1 MPPRRQLASEPRPP
15 TQGVLVDAY
24 HAAADDEEHEMA
36 DVTESLLQTDAG
48 CRCHLAGGR
57 DTSGRGSSAASS
69 ADESDATTT
78 ALARDKK
85 QGDADGGNV
94 AVDDDLNSVARKLEF
109 DWELYRRKFGSTTYK
124 VTVTHLFVR
133 YVQVVDFLVCN
144 YHCRPPM
151 TLAEREEA
159 AALARTCVLNYLTPV
174 LRRMFST
181 KEHKL
186 LAHILSTIKLHGSI
200 SSGDKG
206 TNELL
211 HGRDKR
217 RYGRTNKDEAT
228 FRAQLLRVGQ
238 GSVEIKARMAREA
251 AEIYD
256 WFEDGGGE
264 DSSKTPEAPVGGD
277 ATGTGR
283 VGGADRRATTL
294 PLPE

>member
-1 MPPRRQLASEPRPP
+1 
-15 TQGVLVDAY
+15 
-24 HAAADDEEHEMA
+24 MA
-36 DVTESLLQTDAG
+36 EVTDSLLQTDAG
-48 CRCHLAGGR
+48 CRCHLGGGR

-78 ALARDKK
+78 AVARDKK
-85 QGDADGGNV
+85 QGDDDGGNV
-94 AVDDDLNSVARKLEF
+94 AVYNDINSVARKLEF

-133 YVQVVDFLVCN
+133 YARVVDFLVGK

-151 TLAEREEA
+151 TLAEREEV

-200 SSGDKG
+200 SNGDTG

-211 HGRDKR
+211 NGRDKR
-217 RYGRTNKDEAT
+217 LYGRTNKDEAT

-238 GSVEIKARMAREA
+238 GLVEIKARMAREA
-251 AEIYD
+251 SEIYD
-256 WFEDGGGE
+256 WFEDGEGE
-264 DSSKTPEAPVGGD
+264 DT
-277 ATGTGR
+277 
-283 VGGADRRATTL
+283 
-294 PLPE
+294 